1 MKTAFA
7 TAVEAVA
14 REPAVTSP
22 RRAFWGLRPAAW
34 MALPGLLFMAV
45 FFVLPLST
53 LVWASFHI
61 YEPGSTTATGFSLK
75 YYVTLVTDPHYLKIM
90 GTSLRVALGATLLC
104 LVIGYPLAYL
114 MAVTGRT
121 RPRIQTALLV
131 IVFAP
136 LFVGVVVR
144 AFAWTVLLRSDGL
157 INNLLMWLGLID
169 APLRLLFTE
178 TGLVIALTHVFLP
191 LMVLPLA
198 SVIQKI
204 DPNLAQAAET
214 LGAPPL
220 TRFLR
225 ILLPLSIPGIS
236 AGCAMVFCMSISA
249 YVIPTLVAGGR
260 ILVMPVI
267 IAKNFTVTLDWSV
280 GAAAAVVLVLVT
292 TAVVALNTLIVER
305 RTQQAGARA

>member
-1 MKTAFA
+1 MKA
-7 TAVEAVA
+7 AVELTTPGALA
-14 REPAVTSP
+14 PGAQRT
-22 RRAFWGLRPAAW
+22 FWRLHPAAW
-34 MALPGLLFMAV
+34 TALPGLLFMVV

-53 LVWASFHI
+53 LVWASFHV
-61 YEPGSTTATGFSLK
+61 YEPGATIASGVSLE
-75 YYVTLVTDPHYLKIM
+75 YYVAVLTDPHYLRIM
-90 GTSLRVALGATLLC
+90 GTSLRVALWATLLC
-104 LVIGYPLAYL
+104 LVLGYPLAYL
-114 MAVTGRT
+114 MAVSGRT
-121 RPRIQTALLV
+121 RPRLQTALLV

-136 LFVGVVVR
+136 LFIGVVVR
-144 AFAWTVLLRSDGL
+144 AFAWTVMLRSDGL
-157 INNLLMWLGLID
+157 VNNMLLWLGVID

-204 DPNLAQAAET
+204 DPNLAEAAET
-214 LGAPPL
+214 LGAPPF

-249 YVIPTLVAGGR
+249 YVIPTMVAGGR
-260 ILVMPVI
+260 LLVMPVI
-267 IAKNFTVTLDWSV
+267 IAKNFTVTLDWSI
-280 GAAAAVVLVLVT
+280 GAAAAVVLVVVT

-305 RTQQAGARA
+305 RTLQAGART

>member
-1 MKTAFA
+1 MKAA
-7 TAVEAVA
+7 AVDL
-14 REPAVTSP
+14 PAKP
-22 RRAFWGLRPAAW
+22 RALRPPAAHGTFWRLRPAAW
-34 MALPGLLFMAV
+34 TALPGLLFMAA

-53 LVWASFHI
+53 LVWASFHV
-61 YEPGSTTATGFSLK
+61 YEPGATTASGVSLK
-75 YYVTLVTDPHYLKIM
+75 YYAAVLTDPHYLRIM
-90 GTSLRVALGATLLC
+90 GTSLRVALWATLLS
-104 LVIGYPLAYL
+104 LVLGYPLAYL

-121 RPRIQTALLV
+121 RPRLQTALLV

-136 LFVGVVVR
+136 LFIGVVVR
-144 AFAWTVLLRSDGL
+144 AFAWTVMLRSDG
-157 INNLLMWLGLID
+157 IVNNTLLGLGVID

-178 TGLVIALTHVFLP
+178 TGLVVALTHVFLP

-204 DPNLAQAAET
+204 DPNLAEAAET
-214 LGAPPL
+214 LGAPPI

-249 YVIPTLVAGGR
+249 YVIPTMVAGGR
-260 ILVMPVI
+260 LLVMPVI
-267 IAKNFTVTLDWSV
+267 IAKNFTVTLDWSI
-280 GAAAAVVLVLVT
+280 GAAAGVVLVLVT

-305 RTQQAGARA
+305 RTVQAGART